1 MTTQRRAIT
10 IQFDAQRSAANPD
23 MCTMNDS
30 PPPTKPVARRWLV
43 QAVALLLCLLVFA
56 LYTMPEFMLLLAGQ
70 VWACF

>member
-1 MTTQRRAIT
+1 
-10 IQFDAQRSAANPD
+10 

-30 PPPTKPVARRWLV
+30 PPPTKPVARRWLA